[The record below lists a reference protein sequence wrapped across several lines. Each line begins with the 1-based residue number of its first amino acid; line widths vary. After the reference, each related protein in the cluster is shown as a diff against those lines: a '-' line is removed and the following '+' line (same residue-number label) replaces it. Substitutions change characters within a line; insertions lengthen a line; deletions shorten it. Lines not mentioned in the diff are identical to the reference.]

1 MEGNSDRHITIPYF
15 GPEVAKSQ
23 LDDFGSVR
31 DRAGVMGGGSGV
43 RANRSR

>member
-1 MEGNSDRHITIPYF
+1 MEGDSGRHITIPYF

-31 DRAGVMGGGSGV
+31 DRTGVVASDMLF
-43 RANRSR
+43 